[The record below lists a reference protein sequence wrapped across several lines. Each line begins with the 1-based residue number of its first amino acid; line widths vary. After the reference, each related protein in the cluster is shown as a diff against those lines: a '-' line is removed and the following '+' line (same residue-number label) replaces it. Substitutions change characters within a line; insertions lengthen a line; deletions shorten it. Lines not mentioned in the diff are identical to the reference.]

1 MGIAGSFFNAAR
13 AYKDHVAVQSQ
24 NKELTFGALAQN
36 VSRLSNAL
44 AGLGLGPGD
53 VVAGIMPNRP
63 EPVELDLACSAGGY
77 IRTLLNSRA
86 PADDYVYCLNF
97 CRAKILVF
105 DYSLLETIDGIRDRL
120 NVRRYI
126 CVGGNAPWAEEYTS
140 LLTKAS
146 TSCDPFAVDSR
157 TPHSIYFTSG
167 TTGKP
172 KGVLLSHGNW
182 IRIAYCHAAELDPN
196 GESGDVALLAAPM
209 THATGSLVV
218 PSLLRGSRLLLMDH
232 FDPDQVA
239 HYMAESGVTSTFMA
253 PTMIQLLMQHVTRSK
268 AEAFRM
274 KCMMYGGA
282 SFPTHR
288 LQEALDLFGP
298 VMVQGYGQWESP
310 IAVSVSGSTGRG
322 ALHKDL
328 LERLDFEHE
337 GGLRLEA

>member
-1 MGIAGSFFNAAR
+1 
-13 AYKDHVAVQSQ
+13 
-24 NKELTFGALAQN
+24 
-36 VSRLSNAL
+36 
-44 AGLGLGPGD
+44 
-53 VVAGIMPNRP
+53 
-63 EPVELDLACSAGGY
+63 
-77 IRTLLNSRA
+77 
-86 PADDYVYCLNF
+86 
-97 CRAKILVF
+97 
-105 DYSLLETIDGIRDRL
+105 
-120 NVRRYI
+120 
-126 CVGGNAPWAEEYTS
+126 
-140 LLTKAS
+140 
-146 TSCDPFAVDSR
+146 
-157 TPHSIYFTSG
+157 
-167 TTGKP
+167 
-172 KGVLLSHGNW
+172 
-182 IRIAYCHAAELDPN
+182 
-196 GESGDVALLAAPM
+196 M